1 MNTSCSSSVCSKSP
15 EDELVEII
23 NDFKNN
29 VFTISEVEKLVEAWR
44 NRNDVQQSFREKQV
58 IHK

>member
-1 MNTSCSSSVCSKSP
+1 MSGKMSP
-15 EDELVEII
+15 QDELVEII

-29 VFTISEVEKLVEAWR
+29 VFTITEVEKLVEAWR

-58 IHK
+58 NSIY